1 MINATIRY
9 YDASSPVAVVIGTG
23 EDVKAPR
30 ALKEL
35 EKQGWV
41 VDEALTMTYKA
52 FLAGKRQRDIPAD
65 TQFTDWVDTVLEV
78 DLRPTR
84 KQVEQAVALGEM
96 DRDKADRLLELMAA
110 EEEQGEAGA
119 PPV

>member
-1 MINATIRY
+1 
-9 YDASSPVAVVIGTG
+9 
-23 EDVKAPR
+23 
-30 ALKEL
+30 
-35 EKQGWV
+35 
-41 VDEALTMTYKA
+41 MTYKA

-110 EEEQGEAGA
+110 EEDEQGEAGA